1 MRQILCVEDNEDSR
15 ELVKLALETR
25 FPYVCVSIAG
35 SIDEARELTESNNY
49 DLYIL
54 DNWLPGG
61 SGVDLCRLLREGGSA
76 APILF
81 FSAAAHDHSKS
92 DAMDAGATDYLVKPD
107 DWDRLPQVVAKL
119 LDGNLN

>member
-25 FPYVCVSIAG
+25 FPYVCVSLAG

-81 FSAAAHDHSKS
+81 FFRGRTRAQQIGRDGCRG
-92 DAMDAGATDYLVKPD
+92 DG
-107 DWDRLPQVVAKL
+107 LPC
-119 LDGNLN
+119 